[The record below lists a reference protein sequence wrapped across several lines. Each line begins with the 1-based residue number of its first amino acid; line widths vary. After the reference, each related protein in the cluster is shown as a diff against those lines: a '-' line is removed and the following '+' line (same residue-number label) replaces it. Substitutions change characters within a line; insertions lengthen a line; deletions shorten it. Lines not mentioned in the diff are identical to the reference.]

1 MNDLDITRNA
11 ADAVTGYDRVHSFIR
26 EQLLSGRIKTGDKL
40 LPERDLAKVLGV
52 SRPVIREA
60 LRALAAIGVVEV
72 LRGQGTVVRAPDFR
86 ALSDIFSVVLA
97 QQSNV
102 TDDIMEARIAI
113 ERHAI
118 RLACTRALP
127 ADLDDVDQAFRGIVR
142 TINEPVLGAKAD
154 FDFHTKIVA
163 AAHSST
169 LSSIYAAISNIL
181 QRSHAERRQQIIRA
195 DSINAFLIDHHK
207 KILEALCA
215 RDADRSE
222 RLLVEHFEIGAEFRR
237 QQPPGS

>member
-1 MNDLDITRNA
+1 MDVLEITRSVA
-11 ADAVTGYDRVHSFIR
+11 GGVTGYDRVHSFIR
-26 EQLLSGRIKTGDKL
+26 EQLLSGRLKTGDKL

-118 RLACTRALP
+118 RLACKRALP
-127 ADLDDVDQAFRGIVR
+127 SDLDDVDQAFRGIVR
-142 TINEPVLGAKAD
+142 TIDEPILGAKAD
-154 FDFHTKIVA
+154 FNFHTKIVEA
-163 AAHSST
+163 SHSST
-169 LSSIYAAISNIL
+169 LASIYAAISNIL

-195 DSINAFLIDHHK
+195 GKIDSFLIDHHR
-207 KILEALCA
+207 KILDALCA
-215 RDADRSE
+215 RDADLSE
-222 RLLVEHFEIGAEFRR
+222 RLLVEHFAIGAEFRR
-237 QQPPGS
+237 AQMPQ